1 MSIGHV
7 QRQEF
12 GSKIGSN
19 NSTPVIAFEESN
31 VCCGGPGISKAF
43 MQGNFSALG
52 GLGRYQLSAVELA
65 RSWSLGC
72 QRYIGSPSFLDLYLL
87 HGNA

>member
-52 GLGRYQLSAVELA
+52 GLGRYQLSVCRAGKIMVTGLPTLHWQPIFS
-65 RSWSLGC
+65 RP
-72 QRYIGSPSFLDLYLL
+72 ISP
-87 HGNA
+87 AW